1 MLLLGLLS
9 TPKTVSGADR
19 PPLGSMPESRRNL
32 IVVLAVLL
40 AAGAA
45 LLYAPAIRNG
55 FVNYDDPDYVTRN
68 PEVLQGLTWHN
79 LAWAFGTNNPAAN
92 WHPLTWISHMLDV
105 TLYGTNPAGHHATN
119 VALHCMGIVLLFL
132 FLERA
137 TSSPLRSAAVAA
149 LFALHPLNV
158 ESVVWVAE
166 RKAVLCMVFLL
177 LAMWAYVW
185 YAKKPGAARY
195 LLVVLLFALALMS
208 KIMVITLPFALIL
221 LDYWPLGRMPD
232 VTAKD
237 AQRPFI
243 HALRKM
249 FVEKIPLFAMAAAAG
264 WMTLHVHKSEGALA
278 GAMPFAWRLQNVV
291 YSYLLYLEKAVWPAD
306 LAVFYPHPEN
316 SLAWW
321 QVAGA
326 AFALVVI
333 SAFVWRFRE
342 KRYLVFGWLWFL
354 GTMVPMSGIVQSGRQ
369 GMADRY
375 IYIPILGLLI
385 AVVWLFGDLAAR
397 FQIRPPVVAVAFALL
412 ASPYVY
418 LTHQQIGYWRDS
430 YTLFGHA
437 LEVTRNNGIAENNFG
452 AALMERGQP
461 QLAAPHFL
469 TAVRLTPEVAS
480 AHYNLAVLLQG
491 ANRLDEAMREYR
503 QTIAVSSDPLEKAQ
517 SHNNLG
523 ILYLGLN
530 NFPAALT
537 DLNAAIALNPS
548 EQNSYI
554 GRGIIEQRSWNLDAA
569 IADFSR
575 ATQIAPSPLADLHL
589 GEAWETKGDYAR
601 AELAYAAALQL
612 SPAMAEARMRL
623 EALHNRTAAPQ
634 QKPGGSAQ

>member
-1 MLLLGLLS
+1 M
-9 TPKTVSGADR
+9 
-19 PPLGSMPESRRNL
+19 
-32 IVVLAVLL
+32 VVLAVLL
-40 AAGAA
+40 AAGTA

-68 PEVLQGLTWHN
+68 PEVLQGLSWHN

-92 WHPLTWISHMLDV
+92 WHPLTWMSHMLDV
-105 TLYGTNPAGHHATN
+105 TMYGTNPAGHHLTN
-119 VALHCMGIVLLFL
+119 VVLHCLGIVLLFL
-132 FLERA
+132 FLESA
-137 TSSPLRSAAVAA
+137 TASPMRSAAVAA

-158 ESVVWVAE
+158 ESVAWVAE
-166 RKAVLCMVFLL
+166 RKAVLCMVFLA

-185 YAKKPGAARY
+185 YAKKPGAGRY
-195 LLVVLLFALALMS
+195 LAVVLLFALALMS

-221 LDYWPLGRMPD
+221 LDYWPLGRIPN
-232 VTAKD
+232 VPAKD
-237 AQRPFI
+237 PQRPFFP
-243 HALRKM
+243 ALGRM
-249 FVEKIPLFAMAAAAG
+249 FVEKTPLFAMSAAAG

-278 GAMPFAWRLQNVV
+278 GAMPFAWRLKNVV
-291 YSYLLYLEKAVWPAD
+291 YSYLLYLGKTVWPSN

-321 QVAGA
+321 QVGGA
-326 AFALVVI
+326 TLALVLI

-354 GTMVPMSGIVQSGRQ
+354 GTMVPMGGIVQSGRQ

-375 IYIPILGLLI
+375 IYIPILGLVI
-385 AVVWLFGDLAAR
+385 AAVWLFADLAALW
-397 FQIRPPVVAVAFALL
+397 QIQPALVAASFALV
-412 ASPYVY
+412 AAPYVY
-418 LTHQQIGYWRDS
+418 VTHQQIGYWRDS

-437 LEVTRNNGIAENNFG
+437 LEVTRNNGIAENDFG

-461 QLAAPHFL
+461 QLAAPHFIA
-469 TAVRLTPEVAS
+469 AVRLAPEVAS

-491 ANRLDEAMREYR
+491 ANRLDEAVREYR
-503 QTIAVSSDPLEKAQ
+503 LAIAVSQDRFEKAQ

-530 NFPAALT
+530 NFPLALT
-537 DLNAAIALNPS
+537 ELNAAIALNPS

-569 IADFSR
+569 IADLSR
-575 ATQIAPSPLADLHL
+575 ATQIAPSPIADFHL
-589 GEAWETKGDYAR
+589 GEALETKGDYAR
-601 AELAYAAALQL
+601 AELAYSAALQL
-612 SPAMAEARMRL
+612 SPGMAEARTRL
-623 EALHNRTAAPQ
+623 AALHSRSAASE
-634 QKPGGSAQ
+634 QKPGGRAQ

>member
-1 MLLLGLLS
+1 
-9 TPKTVSGADR
+9 
-19 PPLGSMPESRRNL
+19 MPESRRNL
-32 IVVLAVLL
+32 IVVLAILL
-40 AAGAA
+40 AAGTA

-79 LAWAFGTNNPAAN
+79 LAWAFGTSNPAAN
-92 WHPLTWISHMLDV
+92 WHPLTWMSHMLDV
-105 TLYGTNPAGHHATN
+105 TLYGTKPAGHHLTN
-119 VALHCMGIVLLFL
+119 VVLHCVGMVLLFL

-137 TSSPLRSAAVAA
+137 TGMGLRSAAVAA

-158 ESVVWVAE
+158 ESVAWIAE

-177 LAMWAYVW
+177 LDMWAYVW
-185 YAKKPGAARY
+185 YANKPNIARY
-195 LLVVLLFALALMS
+195 LLVVLLFAFALMS

-221 LDYWPLGRMPD
+221 LDYWPLGRIPD
-232 VTAKD
+232 ATAND
-237 AQRPFI
+237 AHRPFFP
-243 HALRKM
+243 ALGKM
-249 FVEKIPLFAMAAAAG
+249 LVEKIPLFAMAAAAG
-264 WMTLHVHKSEGALA
+264 WMTLHVHRSEGALA
-278 GAMPFAWRLQNVV
+278 GAMPLAWRLKNVV
-291 YSYLLYLEKAVWPAD
+291 YSYLWYLGKTVWPAK

-316 SLAWW
+316 SLVWW

-326 AFALVVI
+326 ALAVVVI
-333 SAFVWRFRE
+333 SAFVWHFRQ
-342 KRYLVFGWLWFL
+342 KRYLVVGWLWFL
-354 GTMVPMSGIVQSGRQ
+354 GTMVPMGGIVQSGRQ

-375 IYIPILGLLI
+375 IYIPMLGLLI
-385 AVVWLFGDLAAR
+385 AVVWLFADLAAR
-397 FQIRPPVVAVAFALL
+397 FKIKPAIAAASVALL
-412 ASPYVY
+412 AAPYTY

-437 LEVTRNNGIAENNFG
+437 LEVTTNNGIAENNFG

-469 TAVRLTPEVAS
+469 LAVRLVPEVAS
-480 AHYNLAVLLQG
+480 AHYNLAVLLHG
-491 ANRLDEAMREYR
+491 ANQLDEAVREYR
-503 QTIAVSSDPLEKAQ
+503 LAIAVSRDQLEKAQ

-530 NFPAALT
+530 DFPAALT
-537 DLNAAIALNPS
+537 ELNAAIALNPS

-575 ATQIAPSPLADLHL
+575 AAQLAPSPIADFHL
-589 GEAWETKGDYAR
+589 GETLETKGDYAR

-612 SPAMAEARMRL
+612 SPGMTAARRRL
-623 EALHNRTAAPQ
+623 EALHSRTVAPD
-634 QKPGGSAQ
+634 KPGGSAR